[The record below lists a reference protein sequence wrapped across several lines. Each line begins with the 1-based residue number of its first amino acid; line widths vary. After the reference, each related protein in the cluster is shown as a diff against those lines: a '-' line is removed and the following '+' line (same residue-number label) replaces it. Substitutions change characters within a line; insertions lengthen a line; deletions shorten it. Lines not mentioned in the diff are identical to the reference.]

1 MIGRHFRFILNSYI
15 KYSKQQYSNIIKSL
29 NDKITYK
36 ESLTKTVNDG
46 SQTNNRQSAM
56 LFVNNI
62 NQFILKGNFEKAICE
77 LNEKI
82 EKEKEKSLLIS
93 IEDINNI
100 LYTSYSYT
108 YSFQNVSIQGSSKNK
123 QTAGSSLM
131 SSHHQSNLLKIYNL
145 LQNYILNNNIIMNI
159 LTLHLL
165 INVNLKND
173 NFTSAFKLFKYSTI
187 LEMPID
193 LSVLISLYK
202 ESMKI
207 REKNKKRMKLD
218 KSLKVNE
225 EMKYINEYIINKYGK
240 EFYSKLERLSFFGKD
255 VKSKS
260 KKMFGKNGKNE
271 KRTESSVN
279 KKDYE
284 NNKNEMEIS
293 GSEDEYE
300 IIQIDLDEI
309 FKKKDKNKSYQ
320 KENSK
325 RMLLDKLKEVFLEKI
340 IKKSNK
346 KESEVSEVSK
356 EKKKNKKFKKSK
368 ANKIEKSKNNI
379 VETNKN
385 ENTEMKDNN
394 KTIDIELDT
403 TTNKNDKNQNE
414 LEKENKANQDKDNK
428 GKNGDDEKK

>member
-15 KYSKQQYSNIIKSL
+15 KYPKQQYSNIIKSL